1 MGEHKALDPFA
12 VALSGV
18 IGPAILCE
26 DADGRVLL
34 ANDAW
39 VRLVDGDAA
48 QHDPFD
54 LLARLDPDEVDRARE
69 KLTRGLE
76 TVQPVEFQTRIAYDH
91 TAGDWVTVSRI
102 PIRDAAGALAGWVTS
117 IVGLVGHLDPLG
129 LSGIELTQ
137 EEKEARLAG
146 IGAWELQVATGEL
159 WWSGGVY
166 TMFDRDPGSYEP
178 SYEHFLETIYPPDRD
193 EVVRRTEAALAG
205 GPAYDVRHRIARPDG
220 EIRFVREKAEV
231 ERGPQ
236 GEPVRMIGTVEDV
249 TDEVIEARHRRRAA
263 KALTTLSKANEVLV
277 HATDEE
283 TLLQQMCAAA
293 VETGGYAMAWYGRL
307 RPEGA
312 LEVLALDMLGP
323 AQAYAQALGLVPG
336 HLVDL
341 PNAALQEVIVDD
353 FRIGA
358 EPWRQSARDCGLSS
372 MVTLPVRHDEVL
384 DGFLV
389 VYSRE
394 REAFDAGA
402 LNILQEVAQELGF
415 GLGRL
420 YANRRITGA
429 LEGTIKVLAATV
441 ELRDPYTA
449 GHQAQVSYLATRIA
463 REMALS
469 ESEAHALG
477 LAGLV
482 HDIGKVT
489 VPTEFLT
496 RPGALRPAE
505 FELIKDH
512 ARIGEE
518 LLSSIDFPWP
528 IATIVGQHHER
539 LDGSGYPR
547 GLVGDEILL
556 PSRIMAVADVVEAMS
571 RFRPYREALGED
583 RAIEEIRTKRG
594 TLFDPDA
601 VDACLSILESGHA
614 FEVSV

>member
-1 MGEHKALDPFA
+1 MGVHTVLDPFA

-26 DADGRVLL
+26 DAEGRVLL

-39 VRLVDGDAA
+39 VRLVDGDAE

-54 LLARLDPDEVDRARE
+54 LLARLGPDEVERARE
-69 KLTRGLE
+69 MLTRGLE

-102 PIRDAAGALAGWVTS
+102 PIRDAAGTLIGWVTS

-129 LSGIELTQ
+129 LSGIEMTK

-166 TMFDRDPGSYEP
+166 SIFDRDPATYAP

-193 EVVRRTEAALAG
+193 EVVRRTESALAG
-205 GPAYDVRHRIARPDG
+205 GPAYDVRHRIVRPDG

-231 ERGPQ
+231 ERGPRS
-236 GEPVRMIGTVEDV
+236 EPVRMIGTVEDV
-249 TDEVIEARHRRRAA
+249 TFEVIEARHRRRAA
-263 KALTTLSKANEVLV
+263 KALTTLSKANAVLV

-283 TLLQQMCAAA
+283 TLLEQMCTAA

-307 RPEGA
+307 QPGGS
-312 LEVLALDMLGP
+312 LEVLAIDAQGP
-323 AQAYAQALGLVPG
+323 ALAYDDSLRLERGSI
-336 HLVDL
+336 VDL
-341 PNAALQEVIVDD
+341 PMDANGPVTIDD
-353 FRIGA
+353 VREGA
-358 EPWRQSARDCGLSS
+358 EPWREYARDRGLNSV
-372 MVTLPVRHDEVL
+372 VTLPVRHDEVL

-389 VYSRE
+389 VYSSE
-394 REAFDAGA
+394 HGVFDSGA
-402 LNILQEVAQELGF
+402 VSILEEVAQELGF

-420 YANRRITGA
+420 FANRRINGA

-449 GHQAQVSYLATRIA
+449 GHQARVSHLAARIA
-463 REMALS
+463 EEMSLS
-469 ESEAHALG
+469 ESETHG
-477 LAGLV
+477 IRLAGLV

-505 FELIKDH
+505 FALIKEH
-512 ARIGEE
+512 ALIGEE

-571 RFRPYREALGED
+571 RFRPYREALGEE

-601 VDACLSILESGHA
+601 VDACLGILEFGYA
-614 FEVSV
+614 FEGTV

>member
-1 MGEHKALDPFA
+1 
-12 VALSGV
+12 
-18 IGPAILCE
+18 
-26 DADGRVLL
+26 
-34 ANDAW
+34 
-39 VRLVDGDAA
+39 
-48 QHDPFD
+48 
-54 LLARLDPDEVDRARE
+54 
-69 KLTRGLE
+69 
-76 TVQPVEFQTRIAYDH
+76 
-91 TAGDWVTVSRI
+91 
-102 PIRDAAGALAGWVTS
+102 
-117 IVGLVGHLDPLG
+117 
-129 LSGIELTQ
+129 
-137 EEKEARLAG
+137 
-146 IGAWELQVATGEL
+146 
-159 WWSGGVY
+159 
-166 TMFDRDPGSYEP
+166 
-178 SYEHFLETIYPPDRD
+178 
-193 EVVRRTEAALAG
+193 
-205 GPAYDVRHRIARPDG
+205 
-220 EIRFVREKAEV
+220 
-231 ERGPQ
+231 
-236 GEPVRMIGTVEDV
+236 
-249 TDEVIEARHRRRAA
+249 
-263 KALTTLSKANEVLV
+263 
-277 HATDEE
+277 
-283 TLLQQMCAAA
+283 
-293 VETGGYAMAWYGRL
+293 
-307 RPEGA
+307 
-312 LEVLALDMLGP
+312 
-323 AQAYAQALGLVPG
+323 
-336 HLVDL
+336 
-341 PNAALQEVIVDD
+341 
-353 FRIGA
+353 
-358 EPWRQSARDCGLSS
+358 
-372 MVTLPVRHDEVL
+372 
-384 DGFLV
+384 